1 MTITVLFAIG
11 VYVHRALWTSTVNP
25 LNLQFF
31 FHELW
36 IHILQLLIREFIKIV
51 LSIHGIIIRYTAYWE
66 GFKKKYWQIW
76 FFFLLRLPTTVQHY
90 SLGFLPLYSVCVY
103 PHQSLESRGVVG
115 FIIGRV
121 LVLTS
126 WTSMSKGKGTKRLV

>member
-1 MTITVLFAIG
+1 MGFRGKLMTITVLFAIG

-76 FFFLLRLPTTVQHY
+76 FFFLTRLFT
-90 SLGFLPLYSVCVY
+90 SIFSVCVCVCVST
-103 PHQSLESRGVVG
+103 PVSGESGSRRIHHWQSFGSDVMNFHE
-115 FIIGRV
+115 
-121 LVLTS
+121 
-126 WTSMSKGKGTKRLV
+126 